1 MDVFKAVNSRIAC
14 RHFLDRHVDPDIVRK
29 LVEGAANAASSSNL
43 QPWNVYA
50 VTGEPLK
57 EIKRQAVDAIEKTD
71 WRTLETEYPD
81 MPENLWE
88 PYLSRRFVLGANLYG
103 SLGINRDDKAGRL
116 EMAKRNFQFYNAPVG
131 LFITI
136 DRGLG
141 PGQWADLGGYV
152 STVALLARGYGL
164 DSCPQ
169 VMWIRV
175 HKIVSA
181 ILKLPPEQML
191 YCGIAIGYGDRSHP
205 INNFRRPRAALDEFC
220 KFSGFD

>member
-1 MDVFKAVNSRIAC
+1 MDIFEAVNSRIAC
-14 RHFLDRHVDPDIVRK
+14 RHFLDKQVDPDIVRR
-29 LVEGAANAASSSNL
+29 LVAGAAYSPSSSNL

-57 EIKRQAVDAIEKTD
+57 EIKRRAVKAIEQRD
-71 WRTLETEYPD
+71 WRTLGTEYPD

-88 PYLSRRFVLGANLYG
+88 PYLSRRFVLGAQLYG
-103 SLGINRDDKAGRL
+103 SLGIERNDTVGRL
-116 EMAKRNFQFYNAPVG
+116 DVAKRNFQFFNAPIG

-136 DRGLG
+136 DRRLG

-152 STVALLARGYGL
+152 STLALLARGYEL

-175 HKIVSA
+175 HKIVGEF
-181 ILKLPPEQML
+181 LKFPPEQML
-191 YCGIAIGYGDRSHP
+191 YCGMGIGYCDRSHR
-205 INNFRRPRAALDEFC
+205 INNFRTRRAELHEFC
-220 KFSGFD
+220 TFLGFD